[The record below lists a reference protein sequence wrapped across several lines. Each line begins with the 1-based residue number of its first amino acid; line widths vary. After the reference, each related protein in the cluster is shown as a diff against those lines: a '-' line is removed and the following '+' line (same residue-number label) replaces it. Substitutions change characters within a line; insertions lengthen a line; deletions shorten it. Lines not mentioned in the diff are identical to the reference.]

1 MRDLPHLE
9 NPRHLLTISSVVPPP
24 GPLDTV
30 SRVQLFAAP
39 WAIACQ
45 APLSMEFFRQGYW
58 SGLPF
63 SSPGDLPV
71 PGSNPHPLCLLH
83 WQVNSLPLVPP
94 GAVPT
99 RMCHFPRESPWHLP
113 PAWIQCPFHQPS
125 IFYVLITSTYVF
137 PDASYILTHLNW
149 DQDCREKYQQPQIC
163 RWHHTNGRK
172 QRGTKEPLD
181 GGEKGVEKLAS
192 TFKKQNKTQHSKY

>member
-1 MRDLPHLE
+1 MGYSLPSSSVHGIFQARILE
-9 NPRHLLTISSVVPPP
+9 WFAIFFSRGSSCPGIKPTSLVSPTLAGEFFTISTTRGSSHQ
-24 GPLDTV
+24 DV
-30 SRVQLFAAP
+30 SF
-39 WAIACQ
+39 
-45 APLSMEFFRQGYW
+45 
-58 SGLPF
+58 
-63 SSPGDLPV
+63 
-71 PGSNPHPLCLLH
+71 
-83 WQVNSLPLVPP
+83 
-94 GAVPT
+94 PT